1 MKLGPGVLFGS
12 INKML
17 EQGLIEESDERPDAH
32 LDDQRRRYYR
42 ITPYGRKVAQ
52 AEAGANARTGPFG
65 RRKIRGPA
73 PCLMPGYR
81 SSCIAVASVLYPVG
95 FRENYAGSMERQFLD
110 VRRRNRAG
118 GSRWRR
124 CGFVYCGTA
133 IPYPPKFARDIRQDG
148 RHALRLWSRR
158 PLHTG
163 FAISALAIGIGANTG
178 VFSVVNALLL
188 RSLPFRDPDR
198 LIATHSFLPSNQSEK
213 QFHDWA
219 KQSTYLEDAAI
230 TYNGDVN
237 LGGTRESARAHL
249 TETSWNFFTLLGAQP
264 SAHILWI
271 GRGFAP
277 QEDTPGKSGVAVISY
292 GLWQQLFAGNAAAL
306 GSTIRANGT
315 PLTIIGVAAPD
326 FDYPARTALWTPT
339 AFSRELYSQERL
351 SAGIS
356 RAPETRRYLGASHG
370 SVYRRCRPF

>member
-1 MKLGPGVLFGS
+1 MPSRGHSTSAGSAPLPPVVFHILLSLGEGERHGYALKREIALRTAGKMKLGPGVLYGS

-32 LDDQRRRYYR
+32 LDDERRRYYR

-52 AEAGANARTGPFG
+52 AEVGANARTGPFG

-73 PCLMPGYR
+73 PCLMPGYQ
-81 SSCIAVASVLYPVG
+81 SSCIAGASRALSRRLSRKLRWVDGAPVSG
-95 FRENYAGSMERQFLD
+95 WEMSE
-110 VRRRNRAG
+110 
-118 GSRWRR
+118 SRGWFALATLWIRILR
-124 CGFVYCGTA
+124 DLA
-133 IPYPPKFARDIRQDG
+133 ISVPAQFAREIRQDG

-198 LIATHSFLPSNQSEK
+198 LIATHSFLPSNQDEK

-249 TETSWNFFTLLGAQP
+249 TETSWNFFTLLGARTLGP
-264 SAHILWI
+264 HPLDWPHRS
-271 GRGFAP
+271 
-277 QEDTPGKSGVAVISY
+277 PGGY
-292 GLWQQLFAGNAAAL
+292 
-306 GSTIRANGT
+306 
-315 PLTIIGVAAPD
+315 
-326 FDYPARTALWTPT
+326 AR
-339 AFSRELYSQERL
+339 
-351 SAGIS
+351 
-356 RAPETRRYLGASHG
+356 
-370 SVYRRCRPF
+370 